1 MVSKIKGTRDY
12 IDVTID
18 GRVVRIDGEMVLGGF
33 VAYSDTIN
41 RWLIPPEQPISDIE
55 KRDIIEQLI
64 AKTKNS
70 HMVIT
75 FE

>member
-1 MVSKIKGTRDY
+1 MVSKIKGTSDY

-41 RWLIPPEQPISDIE
+41 NWLIPPEQPVSDLE
-55 KRDIIEQLI
+55 KRDIIEQII